1 MRVRR
6 RDAEEATE
14 AVRAMLA
21 AESDGAEGVMEP
33 GAVALSGE
41 EAKRKLAMQ
50 AEGLNAM
57 VEGVE
62 ALCVRAERAAAVFGK
77 AIAEHDFRGLPH
89 VDSPQN
95 LLKSLVASKK

>member
-1 MRVRR
+1 
-6 RDAEEATE
+6 
-14 AVRAMLA
+14 
-21 AESDGAEGVMEP
+21 
-33 GAVALSGE
+33 
-41 EAKRKLAMQ
+41 
-50 AEGLNAM
+50 M